1 MRAVLLAAVL
11 LAGCASTPKFSD
23 SLGATYL
30 AVDAVAKTAIELCAA
45 PVPTSEGGECAGSI
59 STEVM
64 RGLHASVGEALDT
77 LDAARAAYQ
86 AGSADIAEDRLQ
98 TAQALVRSLEAYL
111 VRVGHE

>member
-1 MRAVLLAAVL
+1 MRHAMIAVVL
-11 LAGCASTPKFSD
+11 LAGCASTPRFGD
-23 SLGATYL
+23 ALGATYL
-30 AVDAVAKTAIELCAA
+30 AVDAVAKTAIDLCAA
-45 PVPTSEGGECAGSI
+45 PIPTSEGGECTGSI

-86 AGSADIAEDRLQ
+86 AGSADIADDRLR

-111 VRVGHE
+111 VGIGNE